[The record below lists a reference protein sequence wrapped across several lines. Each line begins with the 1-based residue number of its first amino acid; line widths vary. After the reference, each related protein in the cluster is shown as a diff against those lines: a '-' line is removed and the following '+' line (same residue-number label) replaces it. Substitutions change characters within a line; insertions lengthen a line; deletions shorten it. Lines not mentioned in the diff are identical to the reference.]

1 MVARIGYPLGV
12 EDLKQY
18 TKYEKVWQAV
28 FKLSSSQGGS
38 NMHNPLRTVL
48 LAIGFGMASVA
59 PLPAQSLDQLHK
71 AALKEGGTVNFYAS
85 LAQINAE
92 KILPEFEK
100 RFPGMK
106 VNHVDG
112 TSDKLAA
119 RIIAEARGGR
129 TIVDVAEFS
138 IEDIRNLYNQKL
150 LSEKTIPE
158 AAAYPSNLKG
168 TYWIANNLIFINGA
182 WNTEKVKKGE
192 EPKAFDDFADPKW
205 KDRLI
210 GEPRDVEILIGLTH
224 KFKSFEK
231 ARDLLAKIAANNVE
245 FHKGHSDLAELLV
258 AGQAAACFT
267 CYTHHYPLRIKKG
280 APVGYMLSE
289 GVATIIPSATPKNPP
304 HPNSALLYERWS
316 ASEEGQAA
324 YARGGRNPAHPKVEA
339 TDKIRPDKIY
349 AVGTEDLKEFAKYEK
364 AWKEIFKLR

>member
-1 MVARIGYPLGV
+1 MTLLRRGRLASTLFVLTLIG
-12 EDLKQY
+12 
-18 TKYEKVWQAV
+18 A
-28 FKLSSSQGGS
+28 SAAGG
-38 NMHNPLRTVL
+38 
-48 LAIGFGMASVA
+48 
-59 PLPAQSLDQLHK
+59 QSLDELHK
-71 AALKEGGTVNFYAS
+71 AALKEGGTINFYAS

-138 IEDIRNLYNQKL
+138 IEDVIKLYDQKL
-150 LSEKTIPE
+150 LAEKPLPE
-158 AAAYPSNLKG
+158 AAAYPANLKG
-168 TYWIANNLIFINGA
+168 SYWLANNLIFITGA
-182 WNTEKVKKGE
+182 WNTDKVKKGE
-192 EPKAFDDFADPKW
+192 EPKSLDDFADPRW

-210 GEPRDVEILIGLTH
+210 GEPRDVELIMGLTI
-224 KFKSFEK
+224 KYKSLEK
-231 ARDLLAKIAANNVE
+231 ARELLARIAANNVE
-245 FHKGHSDLAELLV
+245 FHKGHSDLAELLT

-267 CYTHHYPLRIKKG
+267 CYTHHYPMRIKKG
-280 APVGYMLSE
+280 APVGFMLSE
-289 GVATIIPSATPKNPP
+289 GVATIIPSVMPKNPP
-304 HPNSALLYERWS
+304 HPNSALLYARWS

-339 TDKIRPDKIY
+339 ADKIRPDKIY
-349 AVGTEDLKEFAKYEK
+349 AIGAADIKDFAKYEK
-364 AWKEIFKLR
+364 VWKEVFKLR

>member
-1 MVARIGYPLGV
+1 MLKSKTASFARAVAL
-12 EDLKQY
+12 L
-18 TKYEKVWQAV
+18 T
-28 FKLSSSQGGS
+28 L
-38 NMHNPLRTVL
+38 LLTVPV
-48 LAIGFGMASVA
+48 G
-59 PLPAQSLDQLHK
+59 AQSLTDLHK

-100 RFPGMK
+100 RFPGIK

-129 TIVDVAEFS
+129 TIVDVVEFS
-138 IEDIRNLYNQKL
+138 IEDVRKLYEQKL
-150 LSEKTIPE
+150 LSEKPIPE

-168 TYWIANNLIFINGA
+168 SYWLANNLIFINGA

-192 EPKAFDDFADPKW
+192 EPKILDDFADPKW

-210 GEPRDVEILIGLTH
+210 AEPRDIELLIGLTH
-224 KFKSFEK
+224 KYNNLEK
-231 ARDLLAKIAANNVE
+231 ARELLTKIAANNVE

-258 AGQAAACFT
+258 AGQAAACIT
-267 CYTHHYPLRIKKG
+267 CYTHHYPMRIKKG
-280 APVGYMLSE
+280 APVNYMLSE
-289 GVATIIPSATPKNPP
+289 GVATIIPSAMPLNPP
-304 HPNSALLYERWS
+304 HPNSALLYARWS

-324 YARGGRNPAHPKVEA
+324 YAKGGRNPAHPKVEA
-339 TDKIRPDKIY
+339 TDKVRPEKIY
-349 AVGTEDLKEFAKYEK
+349 AVSADDLKDFPKYEK
-364 AWKEIFKLR
+364 IWKEIFKLR

>member
-1 MVARIGYPLGV
+1 MLKSKTASFARAVAL
-12 EDLKQY
+12 L
-18 TKYEKVWQAV
+18 T
-28 FKLSSSQGGS
+28 
-38 NMHNPLRTVL
+38 L
-48 LAIGFGMASVA
+48 LAAVPVG
-59 PLPAQSLDQLHK
+59 AQSLTDLHK

-100 RFPGMK
+100 RFPGIK

-129 TIVDVAEFS
+129 TIVDVVEFS
-138 IEDIRNLYNQKL
+138 IEDVRKLYEQKL
-150 LSEKTIPE
+150 LSEKPIPE

-168 TYWIANNLIFINGA
+168 SYWLANNLIFINGA

-192 EPKAFDDFADPKW
+192 EPKILDDFADPKW

-210 GEPRDVEILIGLTH
+210 AEPRDIELLIGLTH
-224 KFKSFEK
+224 KYNNLEK
-231 ARDLLAKIAANNVE
+231 ARELLTKIAANNVE

-258 AGQAAACFT
+258 AGQAAACIT
-267 CYTHHYPLRIKKG
+267 CYTHHYPMRIKKG
-280 APVGYMLSE
+280 APVNYMLSE
-289 GVATIIPSATPKNPP
+289 GVATIIPSAMPLNPP
-304 HPNSALLYERWS
+304 HPNSALLYARWS

-324 YARGGRNPAHPKVEA
+324 YAKGGRNPAHPKVEA
-339 TDKIRPDKIY
+339 TDKVRPEKIY
-349 AVGTEDLKEFAKYEK
+349 AVSADDLKDFPKYEK
-364 AWKEIFKLR
+364 IWKEIFKLR